1 MMQSDFGG
9 FRTRSS
15 SSVTGIPS
23 AQMNSKAAEAEL
35 INRATQTAIVAARSI
50 LMSGGSE
57 EVALKTA
64 KAAAES
70 VLNPMMSDTDTLS
83 GRSSL
88 GSAFGGRRR
97 KAKRQAE
104 VVASM
109 ALMSATTGIRP
120 NGSGGMAEWDS
131 IGAHNNP
138 FGRNVITIRQDEP
151 SVLSGS
157 ISTRPPRMPTPKS
170 QVSQATTVQKR
181 SSSSTYKLSTP
192 PTSASADMSP
202 RAFGRNSQSESIA
215 TSAMSF
221 SKPSP
226 PVNSSPP
233 PCPAKE
239 SPKDENKDKAS
250 KYESQSNF
258 LDKIL
263 NMKVGDSNINTT
275 KEDKIKVS
283 AMLRDMESDSVNQ
296 SGTMDSDR
304 QSSMASSLADDETAD
319 TSTVDTA
326 NQHRADK
333 EKPWSLDPLIVQMTG
348 ALNIFTCGPLGT
360 FMNGQAADDMEDMET
375 IGSANNSA
383 AKRPKRDRH
392 VASAVV
398 ESRDDTFDDNTTN
411 YTCDDTEVTERD
423 ARVDRED
430 AGNDDDDDDD
440 DDIHSNFRDPD
451 FGVIDSR
458 STDSSTNLL
467 RELVMSDIS
476 EGAIQVRSSI
486 RETMEKI
493 VSKSNRGRTRGNRT
507 GDSDPDK
514 TWLSYELRQKD
525 DGAEKLTSSL
535 HHGSKS
541 KKASTSRRTPKASK
555 EPKPSK
561 VSKDSSKVSKA
572 NKASKGSKGLKKKS
586 PSFFFKNNK
595 K

>member
-1 MMQSDFGG
+1 
-9 FRTRSS
+9 
-15 SSVTGIPS
+15 VCGIPVN
-23 AQMNSKAAEAEL
+23 MNSKAAEAEL

-70 VLNPMMSDTDTLS
+70 VLNPMISDTDTLS

-88 GSAFGGRRR
+88 GSAFGGKRR

-109 ALMSATTGIRP
+109 ALMSASTGIRP
-120 NGSGGMAEWDS
+120 NGSEGMAEWDS
-131 IGAHNNP
+131 IGPHNNP

-170 QVSQATTVQKR
+170 QVSHATSVQKR

-192 PTSASADMSP
+192 PTSASSDMSP
-202 RAFGRNSQSESIA
+202 RAFDRNGQSESGA
-215 TSAMSF
+215 ASAMSF
-221 SKPSP
+221 SNALSP
-226 PVNSSPP
+226 LGKSGNTTVG
-233 PCPAKE
+233 AKE
-239 SPKDENKDKAS
+239 SPKDDSIKDKGS

-275 KEDKIKVS
+275 KEDKSKVA
-283 AMLRDMESDSVNQ
+283 AMLRDMECDSVNQ

-304 QSSMASSLADDETAD
+304 QSSTASSLADDETAD

-326 NQHRADK
+326 NQHRTDK
-333 EKPWSLDPLIVQMTG
+333 ERDTSWSLDPLIVQMTG
-348 ALNIFTCGPLGT
+348 ALNIFACGPLGT
-360 FMNGQAADDMEDMET
+360 FMNGQAVDDMEDTDT

-383 AKRPKRDRH
+383 TRKSKRDRH
-392 VASAVV
+392 GAVM
-398 ESRDDTFDDNTTN
+398 ESRDDTFDDNTTS
-411 YTCDDTEVTERD
+411 YTCDDTEISERD
-423 ARVDRED
+423 VRTDRKDARIED
-430 AGNDDDDDDD
+430 HDDDDN
-440 DDIHSNFRDPD
+440 HSDYRDPD
-451 FGVIDSR
+451 FGVIASR

-493 VSKSNRGRTRGNRT
+493 VSKSNRGRNNRSMRGGARA

-525 DGAEKLTSSL
+525 DRAEKVTSSL
-535 HHGSKS
+535 HQGSKT
-541 KKASTSRRTPKASK
+541 KKVSDSRRTPKAAK
-555 EPKPSK
+555 DMKASK
-561 VSKDSSKVSKA
+561 VGSKDTKSSKVTKVPTSTV
-572 NKASKGSKGLKKKS
+572 SKGLKKKS
-586 PSFFFKNNK
+586 PSFFFKTNK